1 MWPAETVSF
10 HISAPKIYDFSNRT
24 PGVSVW
30 SLGFCG
36 GNQETVEFPV
46 PCGLGAGRQC
56 SPYMFLA
63 LRHLKKN
70 KKTNGM
76 SHREPLCW
84 RRGTVPVPYV
94 DALAARRSTSHRLSL
109 ASKKKDPLV
118 PSSRL
123 LTGVFPLQLECKD
136 LQPHQTAAPPTLPC
150 TPTRVCKR
158 MLSFIWNVQ
167 FKRFLLMSLC
177 SCDGET
183 ADPSD
188 FSDRQLSLALCN
200 LMPHQIFVTLN
211 LHYPFLFLMGLKSG
225 DLVHKSPHVFV
236 PSYFRLSWN
245 CFSCDSFDLLSF
257 FVLFCFFVS

>member
-1 MWPAETVSF
+1 M
-10 HISAPKIYDFSNRT
+10 IFSNRT

-36 GNQETVEFPV
+36 GNQETVKFPV

-63 LRHLKKN
+63 LGHL

-109 ASKKKDPLV
+109 ASKKKILRFLPPVSSLV
-118 PSSRL
+118 F
-123 LTGVFPLQLECKD
+123 FPFSFECKD

-158 MLSFIWNVQ
+158 MLLFIWNVQ
-167 FKRFLLMSLC
+167 FKRFC
-177 SCDGET
+177 
-183 ADPSD
+183 
-188 FSDRQLSLALCN
+188 
-200 LMPHQIFVTLN
+200 
-211 LHYPFLFLMGLKSG
+211 
-225 DLVHKSPHVFV
+225 
-236 PSYFRLSWN
+236 
-245 CFSCDSFDLLSF
+245 
-257 FVLFCFFVS
+257 